1 MPPSDNLIRVD
12 AKSFQEPLALL
23 AETMVQ
29 QVFREGQSH
38 CGMPGNMHD
47 DITMMLRYA
56 LSIYRL
62 LFYLNADV
70 RRQKDTDWHV
80 EYGVSA
86 MPLIRSLIDCLYNIT
101 LFLDNPAKAAEYRK
115 CGLKKVLG
123 GLDAERN
130 AHPGDP
136 AWEAWRAERL
146 PFIESFIVGCGFTVA
161 DVRAQGKWQTMVHTW
176 ELRDQAVRSR
186 PISSFLIDSP
196 ICNGNNI
203 RLCPMPG
210 MKDLQGC

>member
-86 MPLIRSLIDCLYNIT
+86 SAVDTIPD
-101 LFLDNPAKAAEYRK
+101 
-115 CGLKKVLG
+115 
-123 GLDAERN
+123 
-130 AHPGDP
+130 
-136 AWEAWRAERL
+136 RL
-146 PFIESFIVGCGFTVA
+146 P
-161 DVRAQGKWQTMVHTW
+161 
-176 ELRDQAVRSR
+176 
-186 PISSFLIDSP
+186 
-196 ICNGNNI
+196 
-203 RLCPMPG
+203 
-210 MKDLQGC
+210 LQHNPLS